1 LPTALPPPTRRVEK
15 KRSLFTTVL
24 NTFMVVS
31 ALLLT
36 FMVLVREQGYANGQ
50 PGYFAGTFTNWT
62 QQAAVDTTGE
72 RRFIPPSN

>member
-1 LPTALPPPTRRVEK
+1 MPTALPPPTRRVEK

-36 FMVLVREQGYANGQ
+36 FMGLVREQGYANGQ
-50 PGYFAGTFTNWT
+50 PGYFAGTLAQLT
-62 QQAAVDTTGE
+62 QQAAVDMTGE
-72 RRFIPPSN
+72 SRATPPSN